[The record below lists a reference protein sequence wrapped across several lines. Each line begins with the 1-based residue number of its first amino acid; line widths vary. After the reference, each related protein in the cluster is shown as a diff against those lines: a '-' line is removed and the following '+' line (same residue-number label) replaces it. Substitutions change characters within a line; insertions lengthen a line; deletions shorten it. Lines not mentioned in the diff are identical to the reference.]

1 MTILSLATLD
11 RAPPAVARPAYDP
24 RSVDIGIVHLGIGAF
39 HRAHQAIYTDDA
51 LAQKRGAWGIC
62 GVSLRSPDVRD
73 RMTPQ
78 DGLYTA
84 VEKSPAG
91 VQRRIIGSVREALFL
106 AAERKTVDARLAD
119 RATQIVTLTVTE
131 KGYCHDPATGR
142 LNVDHPDI
150 VHDLAHPHEPASV
163 VGLLVS
169 ALEARR
175 HNGAGPLTIVCCD
188 NLPHNG
194 RVLRDLVATFARARD
209 EALAQWIERNAAFPS
224 TMVDRIVPATT
235 AADIADNDAALG
247 MHDAAPVVFE
257 PFKQWVIEDEF
268 VAARPA
274 WEAGGA
280 AFVADVAPFEAMK
293 LRLLNASHSA
303 FAYLGFLAGHEY
315 IYQVAAQPA
324 FVAFMRRFM
333 GDEVAP
339 TLQVPAG
346 VDVTAYCDALVRRF
360 ANPALPHR
368 TQQIAMDGSQKLPQR
383 LLATARDN
391 LAAGR
396 PMPLLALAIAG
407 WMRYVAGRDEK
418 GRAIKVDDPLAPQFA
433 AIADAYRDDP
443 RSLARALF
451 GVRAIFGDDLSRD
464 PRFVEL
470 VTRWLAALHA
480 DGAARTVANAVV
492 NAAVNSVSR
501 NH

>member
-1 MTILSLATLD
+1 LTLLSLTTLD
-11 RAPPAVARPAYDP
+11 RAAPAVARPAYDP
-24 RSVDIGIVHLGIGAF
+24 RGVGIGIVHLGIGAF

-51 LAQKRGAWGIC
+51 LAQEGGAWGIC

-91 VQRRIIGSVREALFL
+91 VHRRIIGSVREVLFL
-106 AAERKTVDARLAD
+106 AAERKAVDARLAD

-131 KGYCHDPATGR
+131 KGYCHDPATGK

-163 VGLLVS
+163 VGLLMS
-169 ALEARR
+169 ALAARR
-175 HNGAGPLTIVCCD
+175 QNRVGPLTIVCCD

-194 RVLRDLVATFARARD
+194 RVLHGLVATFAKARD
-209 EALAQWIERNAAFPS
+209 GALAEWIEKNASFPS

-247 MHDAAPVVFE
+247 MRDAAPVIFE

-268 VAARPA
+268 VTPRPA
-274 WEAGGA
+274 WEVGGA
-280 AFVADVAPFEAMK
+280 EIVADVAPFEAMK

-315 IYQVAAQPA
+315 IYQVAAQPE

-333 GDEVAP
+333 NDEVTP
-339 TLQVPAG
+339 TLQIPAG
-346 VDVTAYCDALVRRF
+346 VDVAAYRDALLRRF

-368 TQQIAMDGSQKLPQR
+368 TRQIAMDGSQKLPQR

-391 LAAGR
+391 LATGR
-396 PMPLLALAIAG
+396 PMPLLTLAIAG
-407 WMRYVAGRDEK
+407 WMRYVAGRDEG
-418 GRAIKVDDPLAPQFA
+418 GRAIKVDDPLAGQFA
-433 AIADAYRDDP
+433 VIAEAHRDDP
-443 RSLARALF
+443 QGLARALF
-451 GVRAIFGDDLSRD
+451 GVRAIFGDDLARE
-464 PRFVEL
+464 PRFIEP
-470 VTRWLAALHA
+470 VTTWLAALSA
-480 DGAARTVANAVV
+480 DGAARTVAKAVGS
-492 NAAVNSVSR
+492 AAVNRVSR

>member
-11 RAPPAVARPAYDP
+11 RVPPAVARPAYDP
-24 RSVDIGIVHLGIGAF
+24 RSVGTGIVHLGIGAF

-51 LAQKRGAWGIC
+51 LAQKGGAWGIC

-91 VQRRIIGSVREALFL
+91 MQRRIIGSVREVLFL
-106 AAERKTVDARLAD
+106 SAERKKVDARLAD
-119 RATQIVTLTVTE
+119 RATKIVTLTVTE

-142 LNVDHPDI
+142 LNIDHPDI
-150 VHDLAHPHEPASV
+150 VHDLVQLHEPASV

-175 HNGAGPLTIVCCD
+175 HDGAGPLTIICCD

-194 RVLRDLVATFARARD
+194 RVLRGLVATFAQARD
-209 EALAQWIERNAAFPS
+209 GALAAWIEKNTSFPS

-235 AADIADNDAALG
+235 AADISDNDAALG

-257 PFKQWVIEDEF
+257 PFKQWVIEDAF
-268 VAARPA
+268 VTPRPG
-274 WEAGGA
+274 WEVSGA
-280 AFVADVAPFEAMK
+280 EFVADVVPFEAMK

-315 IYQVAAQPA
+315 IYQVAAQPD

-333 GDEVAP
+333 NEEVTP
-339 TLQVPAG
+339 TLQIPAG
-346 VDVTAYCDALVRRF
+346 IDVGAYRDALVRRF

-407 WMRYVAGRDEK
+407 WMRYVAGRDEA
-418 GRAIKVDDPLAPQFA
+418 GRAIKVDDPLAAQFA
-433 AIADAYRDDP
+433 AIADAHRDDP
-443 RSLARALF
+443 PGLARALF
-451 GVRAIFGDDLSRD
+451 GVRAIFGDDLVRD
-464 PRFVEL
+464 PRFSEP
-470 VTRWLAALHA
+470 VTGWLAALHA
-480 DGAARTVANAVV
+480 EGAARTVASAVAS
-492 NAAVNSVSR
+492 AAVNSVSR